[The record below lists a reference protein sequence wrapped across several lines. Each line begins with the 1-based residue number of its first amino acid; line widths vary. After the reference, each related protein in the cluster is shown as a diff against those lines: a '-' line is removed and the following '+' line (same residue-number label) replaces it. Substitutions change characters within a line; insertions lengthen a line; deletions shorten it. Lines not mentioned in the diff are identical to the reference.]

1 MFGDTW
7 SPTAPT
13 STLKYILADYSKHK
27 TRVQKL
33 YLIEAFIQANLK
45 DIFFVKLDSR
55 YEEQFPYHCNYF
67 GRLFIPKKSMYVMA
81 NPGNTSADK
90 LTNLLI
96 DEAGFE

>member
-33 YLIEAFIQANLK
+33 DSIGEFLQANIK
-45 DIFFVKLDSR
+45 HGVFFKFDSR
-55 YEEQFPYHCNYF
+55 HE
-67 GRLFIPKKSMYVMA
+67 
-81 NPGNTSADK
+81 
-90 LTNLLI
+90 
-96 DEAGFE
+96 